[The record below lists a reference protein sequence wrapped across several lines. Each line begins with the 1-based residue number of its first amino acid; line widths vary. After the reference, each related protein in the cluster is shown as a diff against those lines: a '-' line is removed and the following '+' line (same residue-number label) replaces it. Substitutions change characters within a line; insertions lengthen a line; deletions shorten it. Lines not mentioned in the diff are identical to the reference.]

1 MINNW
6 LSTLREF
13 GTLVREI
20 YLVPGDFVLS
30 KFAEL
35 APVTATN
42 WGISAGSDSIVQ
54 AAVISAIFWILMS
67 IIAWRLYRYCQSF
80 VRNFI
85 AVLHTAWYRGRQAA
99 GSLKT
104 RIVCGLREFV
114 PQREEHGIDAIPEID
129 FDDLDLA
136 VLRSAAARGPGLAT
150 SAPEIAEKFKL
161 RPSQVQAVPQQD
173 AGHRHRVDGRLRQF
187 SPLPVR
193 CDFRRDVAAAARDLT
208 GRYTPLDVGR
218 PLRPQSM
225 FTDTNP
231 PESLWQAGCS
241 SWFPSSVRQSSSTRR
256 SH

>member
-13 GTLVREI
+13 GALVREI

-42 WGISAGSDSIVQ
+42 WGISAGSDSAVQ

-104 RIVCGLREFV
+104 RIVCRLREFV
-114 PQREEHGIDAIPEID
+114 PRREEHGIDAIPEID

-161 RPSQVQAVPQQD
+161 RPSQVQRSIDKLRRNKMLDTVI
-173 AGHRHRVDGRLRQF
+173 GTTDGYDNFRLSPSGATFVAMWQRQ
-187 SPLPVR
+187 R
-193 CDFRRDVAAAARDLT
+193 ET
-208 GRYTPLDVGR
+208 
-218 PLRPQSM
+218 
-225 FTDTNP
+225 
-231 PESLWQAGCS
+231 
-241 SWFPSSVRQSSSTRR
+241 
-256 SH
+256 